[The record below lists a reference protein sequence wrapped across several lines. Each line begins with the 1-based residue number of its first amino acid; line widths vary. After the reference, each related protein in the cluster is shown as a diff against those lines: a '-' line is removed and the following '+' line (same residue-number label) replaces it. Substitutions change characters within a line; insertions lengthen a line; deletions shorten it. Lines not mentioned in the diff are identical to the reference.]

1 MLFSPTP
8 ATAAVLPVLEQKMVW
23 TVAAARKQTG
33 LLNGSGSTVAMRFLS
48 WFGSKFQ
55 NGSCDGGIVSY
66 TVQPFSGFT
75 GVFAQ
80 SPYMQR
86 RNTVKLSVS

>member
-48 WFGSKFQ
+48 WFGS
-55 NGSCDGGIVSY
+55 
-66 TVQPFSGFT
+66 
-75 GVFAQ
+75 
-80 SPYMQR
+80 
-86 RNTVKLSVS
+86 

>member
-1 MLFSPTP
+1 M
-8 ATAAVLPVLEQKMVW
+8 AVEVQWLCGFCH
-23 TVAAARKQTG
+23 G
-33 LLNGSGSTVAMRFLS
+33 LAL
-48 WFGSKFQ
+48 KFQ